1 MTEESIATEYG
12 NLQKQV
18 IHLYTGMRD
27 GHFLIDNAMMASL
40 SDEAEYTLQGNA
52 QTFNSGSWNQYVNP
66 DDVWSHYYSLMPGH
80 NLPTRLPALFH
91 ETAWT
96 VLLHQTGYIVP
107 LYAHFSLKMRESL

>member
-1 MTEESIATEYG
+1 MKNTIKIHSIALVLVASLFGSCSDLDREYPTTLTEEAIATEYG

-52 QTFNSGSWNQYVNP
+52 QTFNSGSWNQYVNRKAA
-66 DDVWSHYYSLMPGH
+66 PGPF
-80 NLPTRLPALFH
+80 LSEQLS
-91 ETAWT
+91 
-96 VLLHQTGYIVP
+96 G
-107 LYAHFSLKMRESL
+107 S